1 MKKCGLVIRV
11 STYRQANNEE
21 GSLKNQLQR
30 LQAHLKY
37 KNATSE
43 EHWEETDKYIL
54 KAVSGKDAFRNE
66 VFTKLILDIK
76 SGRINTVL
84 CTALDRISRSVKDF
98 LNFFEIL
105 HEYNVEF
112 VCLKQNYDT
121 TTPQGK
127 LFITIMMALAE
138 FEREQTSDRNK
149 EASLARAERGLWNG
163 GQIFGYELNPDKK
176 GYIFP
181 NEKEKIIV
189 NYAFDTYLNFGSL
202 METTRK
208 MNQQGFRTKEYT
220 SGQGK
225 YHPAGLFTYSTIQQ
239 MLTNY
244 SYIGKKEINKKQI
257 NIEQNTLSENKR
269 YRIVEG
275 VWDPII
281 DVEKFNQVKKLLNL
295 NHKSR
300 HNKVKLIKHNY
311 ILNSGFLYC
320 DKCGT
325 EMEGRSGTGK
335 KGIRY
340 YYYRCKNNN
349 CSFKVPANEIEKVI
363 IDRLKILSSGEGI
376 LPDIIKS
383 ANKTLKKELPKLIGQ
398 RKLLVN
404 ELKEIKNFA
413 SKVLSQW
420 ASLSSSDN
428 TILVKEELD
437 KLAIRRK
444 QIEIGLLAL
453 EDTIAEIE
461 RETISQELIKLALNK
476 FTDLFDSLPPYR
488 QKELLRLTVNKVI
501 LSDKEIKIALYGQS
515 PEKGLLNISETGIR
529 SQTVNWLPLLDAFRT
544 FKGNITTE
552 NVRLNQLILQY

>member
-11 STYRQANNEE
+11 STHRQANNEE

-37 KNATSE
+37 KNTTSE

-66 VFTKLILDIK
+66 VFVKLISDIK

-105 HEYNVEF
+105 HEYQVEF

-127 LFITIMMALAE
+127 LFITVMMALAE

-163 GQIFGYELNPDKK
+163 GQIFGYELNTNKK
-176 GYIFP
+176 GYLFADG
-181 NEKEKIIV
+181 KEKIIV
-189 NYAFDTYLNFGSL
+189 NYAFETYLNCGSL
-202 METTRK
+202 METARK
-208 MNQQGFRTKEYT
+208 MNEQGFRTKEYT
-220 SGQGK
+220 SRQGN
-225 YHPAGLFTYSTIQQ
+225 YHPAGLFTYSTVQQ

-244 SYIGKKEINKKQI
+244 AYIGKKEINKKQLKKD
-257 NIEQNTLSENKR
+257 QNTLPENNR
-269 YRIVEG
+269 YRIVDG

-281 DVEKFNQVKKLLNL
+281 NEEKFNQVKKLLDLNL
-295 NHKSR
+295 KSR
-300 HNKVKLIKHNY
+300 HNKVKPIKHNY

-340 YYYRCKNNN
+340 YYYRCKNNS
-349 CSFKVPANEIEKVI
+349 CGFKVPADEIERVI
-363 IDRLKILSSGEGI
+363 IDRLKIISTGKGI
-376 LPDIIKS
+376 LPDIIRS
-383 ANKTLKKELPKLIGQ
+383 ANKALKKELPKLIGQ
-398 RKLLVN
+398 RKLLIN
-404 ELKEIKNFA
+404 ELTEIKNFA

-420 ASLSSSDN
+420 ASLSTSDN

-437 KLAIRRK
+437 KLAIRKK
-444 QIEIGLLAL
+444 QVETGLQAL

-461 RETISQELIKLALNK
+461 KETISQELIKLALNK

-488 QKELLRLTVNKVI
+488 QKELFRLTVNKVL
-501 LSDKEIKIALYGQS
+501 LSDEEIKIALYGRP
-515 PEKGLLNISETGIR
+515 PEKGLLDICETGIR
-529 SQTVNWLPLLDAFRT
+529 SQTVNWLPGKVNRQNF
-544 FKGNITTE
+544 
-552 NVRLNQLILQY
+552 